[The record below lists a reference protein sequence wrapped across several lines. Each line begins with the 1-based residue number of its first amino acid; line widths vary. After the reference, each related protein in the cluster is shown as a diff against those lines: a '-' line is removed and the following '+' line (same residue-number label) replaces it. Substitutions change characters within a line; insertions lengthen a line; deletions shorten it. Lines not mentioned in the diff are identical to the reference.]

1 MRSFL
6 PTVLLLAVASVLHAS
21 GTSSDEPFS
30 CGSSPEND
38 ARQRDLAQ
46 WVTARRPAG
55 KAATATTPN
64 GYAKDNVVV
73 LTADDTTAPFFH
85 LIDLRGKTL
94 TFTRDGNQTFSEST
108 GPLAFEDDLGTK
120 LSVDANKNATYTIAG
135 FDFPFFDRT
144 TRTLYISQL
153 HGIYPDAAPP
163 LLPRET
169 YQMNEAEV
177 VTPARAVIAPLLTTQ
192 RGIFDVYPDIY
203 VREASDRVVVTW
215 GTDAGTGEAIQAV
228 LKKNGDIVFSYRAV
242 GATRNGSLLITSGH
256 EAWRSS
262 TPIITFGAPVSNSLN
277 GMIDIVNATVA
288 RITDTN
294 LLRITLKL
302 REPIDRSKID
312 TWIAFSAY
320 ANNLAASFFVYP
332 DPSRDGLRLTAW
344 ARQGV
349 SPAGSFDGDT
359 VTFTIGEEM
368 LLPFGGNIS
377 LQAYDGATR
386 TSDNISVPT
395 EIAKAPRAASRDFAR
410 ATTLPSLSGPIVET
424 FTLPVLNVAGV
435 LQEVQGLYRDEDF
448 SRYDAV
454 AIYQNFAT
462 DLVFYAGAYSTGGNP
477 GVDHIDIFGRSSSD
491 LQRMPALMHMNLIRY
506 SHNTTDDDAGFVLMH
521 ELGHRWLLTVNISGD
536 DGKPT
541 TVLNPLTAHPAMYVN
556 TPAAFR
562 VYTDRDA
569 SVMGG
574 SNWED
579 LGGGNF
585 RTPSTPYVWSYSWL
599 DLYLMGLAGTDEV
612 LPFFY
617 IADSSPVL
625 GQEYSPPAGNTYHG
639 VRKNVTMDKLIAAMG
654 RRAPAYPDTQR
665 VFRVLFVVLSDP
677 GNPVVSADLQ
687 DINRYRHMFERNFL
701 VGTGGRGAVT
711 TTFLPSPPPKRRI
724 AR

>member
-1 MRSFL
+1 MRTLL
-6 PTVLLLAVASVLHAS
+6 PTVLLLAVASGLHA
-21 GTSSDEPFS
+21 SDEPFS
-30 CGSSPEND
+30 CGSSREND

-46 WVTARRPAG
+46 WVMARTPAG
-55 KAATATTPN
+55 KVATATAPT

-73 LTADDTTAPFFH
+73 MTADDTTAPFFH

-94 TFTRDGNQTFSEST
+94 TFTRDGNETFSEST
-108 GPLAFEDDLGTK
+108 GPLAFEEDLGTK
-120 LSVDANKNATYTIAG
+120 VSVDANKVATYFIGG

-153 HGIYPDAAPP
+153 HGIFPEAPPP

-169 YQMNEAEV
+169 YQLNEAEV

-203 VREASDRVVVTW
+203 VRETSDRIVVTW
-215 GTDAGTGEAIQAV
+215 GTDAGAGEAIQAV
-228 LKKNGDIVFSYRAV
+228 LKKNGDIVFSYRAI
-242 GATRNGSLLITSGH
+242 GATRNGSLIITSGR

-262 TPIITFGAPVSNSLN
+262 TPIITLGTPANNSLN
-277 GMIDIVNATVA
+277 GMIDIISATVT

-312 TWIAFSAY
+312 TWLAFSAY
-320 ANNLAASFFVYP
+320 NPPLAASFFVYP
-332 DPSRDGLRLTAW
+332 DPLRDGLRLTAW

-368 LLPFGGNIS
+368 LLPNGGNIS

-395 EIAKAPRAASRDFAR
+395 AIAKAPRGASRDFAH
-410 ATTLPSLSGPIVET
+410 ATTLPSLSGPIVDT
-424 FTLPVLNVAGV
+424 FTLPVLNVDGV
-435 LQEVQGLYRDEDF
+435 FAELQGLFRSENF
-448 SRYDAV
+448 GSYDAI

-477 GVDHIDIFGRSSSD
+477 GVDHIDMFGRSSSD
-491 LQRMPALMHMNLIRY
+491 LPRAPALMHMNLIRY
-506 SHNTTDDDAGFVLMH
+506 SHNSTDDDAGFVLMH
-521 ELGHRWLLTVNISGD
+521 ELGHRWLMTVNIAGD

-562 VYTDRDA
+562 VFTDRDA

-574 SNWED
+574 SNFED
-579 LGGGNF
+579 AGNGTF

-599 DLYLMGLAGTDEV
+599 DLYLMGLATPDEV

-617 IADSSPVL
+617 IAESSPVL
-625 GQEYSPPAGNTYHG
+625 GQEYSPPSGNSYHG
-639 VRKNVTMDKLIAAMG
+639 VRKNVTMDKLVATMG
-654 RRAPAYPDTQR
+654 RRSPAYPDTQR
-665 VFRVLFVVLSDP
+665 LFRVLFVVLSDP

-687 DINRYRHMFERNFL
+687 DINRYRHVFERNFL
-701 VGTGGRGAVT
+701 IGTGGRGAVT
-711 TTFLPSPPPKRRI
+711 TTFLPNPPPKRR
-724 AR
+724 AGPR